1 MEQPKLQDIVIE
13 IPKKGNI
20 VTGKYLRKDDEFIYI
35 DFGYKSEGRINIK
48 EFDQLELKQLVK
60 DQAIN
65 AEFIDDS
72 FSFPMLSIK
81 KIKKLDEIKEI
92 ESKFEQK
99 EIIGAY
105 FLGKTKD
112 KIIVNIGKKTLIEG
126 FISKQNMKEDSFA
139 KFYKKNE
146 VIDSLIISNQGEYEL
161 STVEVD
167 SLIKNNFFNLLKDKN
182 PTHIEGKIINIK
194 NNSIIVLISN
204 YKIEVQRDNLTWG
217 NKKNLNS
224 LFKIDEIKEFKILD
238 IDYSNY
244 QINLTLLEDGND
256 PTKYIIDSF
265 NSNKEIEG
273 TIINIKDFGIFVEI
287 QNSYDVLIPI
297 SECSWNKIS
306 KNDINK
312 NFVLGDKIKFK
323 IIEFNKENK
332 NIVGSI
338 KLTMNS
344 PEKEFA
350 KNNSNQIL
358 KVLFRKKLENIYL
371 GITDSGL
378 KVVMNKKDINWDIS
392 KDEIDLKK
400 EYDVKLIGLSSKED
414 TLRVSLKH
422 TSENPWNIFKDKYK
436 KGQKCLDLKIIS
448 IDNYEFLVDEYE
460 HCKAIVPK
468 SYLDD
473 ELIAG
478 SKVGLN
484 ISGIVE
490 KYDDKNQKIIINQK
504 KLEKIRQEEAIDSFN
519 KSQVEFK
526 STLGDLL
533 KDKFNG

>member
-1 MEQPKLQDIVIE
+1 
-13 IPKKGNI
+13 
-20 VTGKYLRKDDEFIYI
+20 
-35 DFGYKSEGRINIK
+35 
-48 EFDQLELKQLVK
+48 
-60 DQAIN
+60 
-65 AEFIDDS
+65 
-72 FSFPMLSIK
+72 MLSTK
-81 KIKKLDEIKEI
+81 KIKKLNEIKEI
-92 ESKFEQK
+92 ENKFEQK
-99 EIIGAY
+99 EIIKAY
-105 FLGKTKD
+105 FLGKKKD
-112 KIIVNIGKKTLIEG
+112 KIIVNIGNKTLIEG
-126 FISKQNMKEDSFA
+126 FISKKNMEENSFG

-146 VIDSLIISNQGEYEL
+146 VIESLIISNEVEYEL

-167 SLIKNNFFNLLKDKN
+167 NFKKNYFFNLLKDKN
-182 PTHIEGKIINIK
+182 PTHIEGEIVNIK

-204 YKIEVQRDNLTWG
+204 YKVEIQRDNLTWG

-224 LFKIDEIKEFKILD
+224 LFKIGEVKEFKILD
-238 IDYSNY
+238 IDYSNHE
-244 QINLTLLEDGND
+244 INLTLLEDGND

-265 NSNKEIEG
+265 NSKKEIEG
-273 TIINIKDFGIFVEI
+273 IIINIKNFGIFVEI

-306 KNDINK
+306 KDDITK
-312 NFVLGDKIKFK
+312 CFALGDKVKFK

-338 KLTMNS
+338 KLTMDS

-350 KNNSNQIL
+350 RKNSNQIL
-358 KVLFRKKLENIYL
+358 KVLFRKELENIYL
-371 GITDSGL
+371 GVTDSGL
-378 KVVMNKKDINWDIS
+378 KVVINKKDINWDIS

-400 EYDVKLIGLSSKED
+400 EYNVKLIGLSSRED

-422 TSENPWNIFKDKYK
+422 TSENPWNVFKNKYK

-448 IDNYEFLVDEYE
+448 IDKFEFLVDEYE
-460 HCKAIVPK
+460 NCKAIIPK

-478 SKVGLN
+478 SKVASN

>member
-48 EFDQLELKQLVK
+48 EFDPLELKQLVK
-60 DQAIN
+60 DQDIN

-92 ESKFEQK
+92 ENKFEQK
-99 EIIGAY
+99 EIVESY

-112 KIIVNIGKKTLIEG
+112 KIIVNIGKKSLIEG
-126 FISKQNMKEDSFA
+126 FISKQNMEEDSFA
-139 KFYKKNE
+139 KFYKKNQ
-146 VIDSLIISNQGEYEL
+146 VIDSLIISNQGGYEL

-167 SLIKNNFFNLLKDKN
+167 RLRKNDFFNLLKDKN

-204 YKIEVQRDNLTWG
+204 YKVEVQRDNLTWG

-256 PTKYIIDSF
+256 PTKYIINSF

-306 KNDINK
+306 KNDISK

-323 IIEFNKENK
+323 IIEFNKKNK

-338 KLTMNS
+338 KLTMDS

-378 KVVMNKKDINWDIS
+378 KVVMSKKDINWDIS

-400 EYDVKLIGLSSKED
+400 EYDVKLIGLSSRED

-448 IDNYEFLVDEYE
+448 IDNYGFLVDEHE

-473 ELIAG
+473 EIIAE
-478 SKVGLN
+478 SKVGSN

-504 KLEKIRQEEAIDSFN
+504 KFEKIKQEEAINSFN

-533 KDKFNG
+533 KDKFSR